1 MSLVLTGIGATSGIA
16 VGKVHRLTAGELAV
30 PEYHL
35 DGDAVSAE
43 LERINRA
50 TDRVQGFLGELIE
63 RMVEDTGDTA
73 RELLEA
79 HRLILRDPMLLEAT
93 CERIRSERI
102 NAEWALVLQREQLLE
117 QFRRLDNDYVALRR
131 EDVEQ
136 AVSLIQRE
144 LAEQPATLV
153 GAQVPHRLDR
163 TIVVARELGPADM
176 AVLQQRRVAGLVT
189 EHGGPMSHSAI
200 LARSLEIPMLVG
212 MHRALDILE
221 EGESV
226 ILDGHYG
233 AVLVGPD
240 EGLLRHYQD
249 KQDLTHRRRSDL
261 KRYLSR
267 PSRTADGE
275 AFELFGNAELPD
287 EFQRCQDANAAGV
300 GLMRTEYLFMDETV
314 PDEEQQYRAY
324 RSAVSVLAGKPL
336 TIRTLDVGGDKLPS
350 GLALVRGPNPALGLR
365 GLRLSLS
372 LIELFRQQIRAIL
385 KASVDGPVQILL
397 PMITGLSEVRQA
409 RALIERWSQEL
420 RDQGVPVD
428 PEIPI
433 GGMIE
438 TPAAALAVERLADEL
453 DFMSIGTNDLIQYV
467 LAIDREDERVSY
479 LYEPTHTAV
488 LELIARTLQAGDARR
503 KPVTLCGE
511 MAGDEKSVLLL
522 LGLGVRRLSMPPACL
537 PAVKKRLIEA
547 DAGRCREL
555 VRRYRDNQIG
565 EQELLSRLEDQG

>member
-16 VGKVHRLTAGELAV
+16 VGRVHRLTAGELAV

-35 DGDAVSAE
+35 DADAVDAE
-43 LERINRA
+43 LERVNRA
-50 TDRVQGFLGELIE
+50 ADRGQAFLGDLIE
-63 RMVEDTGDTA
+63 RMGEDSGGTA

-79 HRLILRDPMLLEAT
+79 HRLIMRDPLLLDAT
-93 CERIRSERI
+93 CDRIRSERI
-102 NAEWALVLQREQLLE
+102 NAEWALVQQREQLMA
-117 QFRRLDNDYVALRR
+117 QFRRLDNEYMALRR

-144 LAEQPATLV
+144 LAEQPATRV

-163 TIVVARELGPADM
+163 TIVVALELGPADM
-176 AVLQQRRVAGLVT
+176 AILQQRRVAGLVT

-212 MHRALDILE
+212 IHHALDILE

-233 AVLVGPD
+233 AVMAAHD
-240 EGLLRHYQD
+240 ESLLRHYQD
-249 KQDLTHRRRSDL
+249 KQELTRRRRSDL

-287 EFQRCQDANAAGV
+287 EFQRCRDANAVGV
-300 GLMRTEYLFMDETV
+300 GLMRTEYLFMDDTA
-314 PDEEQQYRAY
+314 PDEEQQHRAY
-324 RSAVSVLAGKPL
+324 RAAVKVLAGKPL
-336 TIRTLDVGGDKLPS
+336 TIRTLDLGGDKLPR
-350 GLALVRGPNPALGLR
+350 GLALTRGPNPALGLR

-372 LIELFRQQIRAIL
+372 VTKLFRQQIRAIL
-385 KASVDGPVQILL
+385 KASVAGPVQILL
-397 PMITGLSEVRQA
+397 PMITGLAEVRQA
-409 RALIERWSQEL
+409 RGLIERWGQEL
-420 RDQGVPVD
+420 RDEGVPVD
-428 PEIPI
+428 PDTAV

-438 TPAAALAVERLADEL
+438 TPAAALAVDRLVEEL

-467 LAIDREDERVSY
+467 LAIDREDELVSY
-479 LYEPTHTAV
+479 LYEPTHIAV
-488 LELIARTLQAGDARR
+488 LELIDRTVRAGHSRNR
-503 KPVTLCGE
+503 PVTVCGE
-511 MAGDEKSVLLL
+511 VAGDEKAVRLL

-537 PAVKKRLIEA
+537 PAVKKSLIEA
-547 DAGRCREL
+547 NAGRCREL
-555 VRRYRDNQIG
+555 VRRYRANEIG
-565 EQELLSRLEDQG
+565 QRELLSGLDARF